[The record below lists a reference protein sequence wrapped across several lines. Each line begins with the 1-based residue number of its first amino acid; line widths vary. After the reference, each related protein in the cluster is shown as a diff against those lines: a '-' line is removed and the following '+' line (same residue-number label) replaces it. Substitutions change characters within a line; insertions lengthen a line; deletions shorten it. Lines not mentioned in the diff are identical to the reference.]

1 MSVEQIYKTNT
12 RFEVDELLKVYK
24 ALDNDSN
31 QIMITSRGSS
41 NLKDGIG
48 SIFNYLPDDEWKWDR
63 LHSIFKETVIEDVY
77 EYIKKDWIV
86 GRVRFMRMHTSNRA
100 LSFHND
106 DSFRLH
112 IPIITNKD
120 SWFMNEDNSMHQ
132 MDQLG
137 HLYYLDAT
145 RNHSALMLSR
155 NEDRVHIV
163 FSVKEK

>member
-1 MSVEQIYKTNT
+1 MIVPGCCSVTVT
-12 RFEVDELLKVYK
+12 FCSFATGALFSLK
-24 ALDNDSN
+24 S
-31 QIMITSRGSS
+31 
-41 NLKDGIG
+41 
-48 SIFNYLPDDEWKWDR
+48 F
-63 LHSIFKETVIEDVY
+63 FKGTVVGY
-77 EYIKKDWIV
+77 VLIKKKKHV

-100 LSFHND
+100 LSFHYD

-132 MDQLG
+132 MDKLG

-155 NEDRVHIV
+155 NEDRVHVV
-163 FSVKEK
+163 FSVKGK